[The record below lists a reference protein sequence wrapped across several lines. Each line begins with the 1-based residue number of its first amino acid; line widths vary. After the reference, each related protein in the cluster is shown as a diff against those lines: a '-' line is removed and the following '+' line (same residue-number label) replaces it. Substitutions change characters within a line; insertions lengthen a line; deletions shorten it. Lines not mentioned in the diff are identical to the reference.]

1 MMEILG
7 TMLQAAC
14 IGLGIPVLV
23 FVMQIALAGRQDR
36 GHATSTPR
44 PSHDLVA
51 PPFAVLMPAHNEEAI
66 ISDTVRLLLPQLR
79 QCDQLLVVADNC
91 SDQTAAL
98 ARAAGATVVER
109 TNADLRGKGYA
120 LDHGVRHLA
129 KAPPAVLVVVDA
141 DCQVQDGS
149 LLRLAGEATRL
160 GRPIQALYLMLPPDQ
175 ATLKQRVAAW
185 AWRLKNWA
193 RPKGWQRIGG
203 PCQLMGT
210 GMAFPWALMPKMDLA
225 NGHLV
230 EDMKLGAELAL
241 SGHPPEF
248 FQHAVVI
255 SQFPTSESAQQSQR
269 TRWEHGHL
277 SVMASLG
284 PTLFFRAMKRF
295 DIQAM
300 AMALDLLVPPIALL
314 ATLLGVFGLASLMH
328 LFAGGAA
335 GPLIVMIAL
344 TFAFTLAVWRAWWG
358 WGRDLVSGRELLGLP
373 LYLLGKLPVYASFV
387 ARKQKEWV
395 RTDRR

>member
-1 MMEILG
+1 MTETLDLIL
-7 TMLQAAC
+7 LLAC
-14 IGLGIPVLV
+14 LVLSIPVLV
-23 FVMQIALAGRQDR
+23 FVIQIALAGRQGR
-36 GHATSTPR
+36 GDATSAQQSSR
-44 PSHDLVA
+44 DMAA

-66 ISDTVRLLLPQLR
+66 ITDTVRLLLPQLR

-91 SDQTAAL
+91 TDQTAAL
-98 ARAAGATVVER
+98 ARAAGATVIER
-109 TNADLRGKGYA
+109 TDAALRGKGYA
-120 LDHGVRHLA
+120 LDYGVRHLA
-129 KAPPAVLVVVDA
+129 KTPPSVLMVVDA
-141 DCQVQDGS
+141 DCQVHNGG
-149 LLRLAGEATRL
+149 LLCIAAEAIRL
-160 GRPIQALYLMLPPDQ
+160 GRPVQALYLMLPPEQ

-210 GMAFPWALMPKMDLA
+210 GMAFPWALMPTMNLA

-241 SGHPPEF
+241 SGHPPVF
-248 FQHAVVI
+248 FQDALVT
-255 SQFPTSESAQQSQR
+255 SQFPSSETAQQTQR

-284 PTLFFRAMKRF
+284 PALFFRALKSR
-295 DIQAM
+295 DIQTM

-335 GPLIVMIAL
+335 TPLLVMIAL

-373 LYLLGKLPVYASFV
+373 LYLLGKLPVYAGFV